1 MLVTQTFIK
10 KLFEGDKGAE
20 EERGAIVNIAS
31 ILGKTGNPDLS
42 VYAASKGGVIALSK
56 SCAAEMA
63 R

>member
-10 KLFEGDKGAE
+10 KLLEGDKGTE
-20 EERGAIVNIAS
+20 EERGAIVNISS
-31 ILGKTGNPDLS
+31 INGKTGNPDLS
-42 VYAASKGGVIALSK
+42 VYSASKGGVIALSK